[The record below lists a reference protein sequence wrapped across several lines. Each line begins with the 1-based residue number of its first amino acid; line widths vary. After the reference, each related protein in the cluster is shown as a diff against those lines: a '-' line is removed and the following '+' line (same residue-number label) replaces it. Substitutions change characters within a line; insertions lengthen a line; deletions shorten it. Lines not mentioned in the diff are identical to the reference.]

1 MSPNRLLLL
10 LQTFVFFLCLV
21 CYAEEPNRHIFSV
34 TSLLPS
40 TVCTRSTKVS
50 NKASLELV
58 NKHGPCTARNQSN
71 QNTHSLSHIVG
82 RDRARIAYL
91 QSRRSK
97 NLARDGFEQSKAIS
111 IPTDAG
117 SVVNGQSD
125 YLIKVGIGSPKQE
138 VYVVMDTG
146 SNIFWTQCKPCTGQ
160 CYKQVDP
167 IYDSSQSLKYRAIPC
182 SSSLCDVLS
191 NSGLGQDCEENKCTY
206 RVEYGDE
213 TSSSGYLSIE
223 RLTIRS
229 ASGRSTIAVNDILF
243 GCGQNNSDV
252 LDTESGV
259 MGLDRGPLS
268 FVSQTT
274 RLFQNYFSYC
284 LPTSTSTTGYL
295 TFGKTDGIRNKYI
308 KFTPITTSASTS
320 QFYDIEI
327 NGLSV
332 AGQKL
337 NISSTVF
344 TSSGG
349 LGIIDS
355 GTAFTFLPSAA
366 YTALRTAF
374 RRQMT
379 NYKLTRTA
387 ELDTCYDFTGVD
399 SVSIPSVSIFFKG
412 GIELPLQ
419 PENIM
424 TVVASPSKV
433 CLAFIPTDGFDS
445 GTNFILGNI
454 QQLGMQVVYDVSGGK
469 IGFLPGACN

>member
-1 MSPNRLLLL
+1 MDLAL
-10 LQTFVFFLCLV
+10 
-21 CYAEEPNRHIFSV
+21 
-34 TSLLPS
+34 
-40 TVCTRSTKVS
+40 
-50 NKASLELV
+50 
-58 NKHGPCTARNQSN
+58 
-71 QNTHSLSHIVG
+71 
-82 RDRARIAYL
+82 
-91 QSRRSK
+91 RSK

-111 IPTDAG
+111 TPTEAG

-125 YLIKVGIGSPKQE
+125 YLV
-138 VYVVMDTG
+138 
-146 SNIFWTQCKPCTGQ
+146 KPCTGN

-167 IYDSSQSLKYRAIPC
+167 IYDSSRSLKYRAISC
-182 SSSLCDVLS
+182 SSSLCDSLS
-191 NSGLGQDCEENKCTY
+191 NSGLEQGCENNKCTY
-206 RVEYGDE
+206 RSEYGDA

-229 ASGRSTIAVNDILF
+229 ASGRSTIAVNSILF
-243 GCGQNNSDV
+243 GCGQNNTDI

-259 MGLDRGPLS
+259 MGLDRSPLS

-284 LPTSTSTTGYL
+284 LPTSISTTGYL
-295 TFGKTDGIRNKYI
+295 TFGKTDEIKNKYI
-308 KFTPITTSASTS
+308 KYTPITTSASDS

-344 TSSGG
+344 TSSGRV
-349 LGIIDS
+349 GIIDS
-355 GTAFTFLPSAA
+355 GTAFTLLPSAA

-379 NYKLTRTA
+379 NYKLTRTPD
-387 ELDTCYDFTGVD
+387 LDTCYNFTGVN

-424 TVVASPSKV
+424 TVVTSTSKV
-433 CLAFIPTDGFDS
+433 CLAFIPTDGSD
-445 GTNFILGNI
+445 GINFILGNI
-454 QQLGMQVVYDVSGGK
+454 QQLGMEVVYDVSGGQ
-469 IGFLPGACN
+469 IGFRPGACN